1 MGLSV
6 IVPPLAERTASY
18 STKKSILIYDL
29 GSWVVQLSQLVRS
42 GSGKA
47 LRREYLHPPLLR
59 TSELLDLSAYGF
71 AREPCPKLPGAD
83 RYD

>member
-1 MGLSV
+1 MGRPT
-6 IVPPLAERTASY
+6 I
-18 STKKSILIYDL
+18 STRAIRL
-29 GSWVVQLSQLVRS
+29 
-42 GSGKA
+42 GKA
-47 LRREYLHPPLLR
+47 LRREYLHPLLLR